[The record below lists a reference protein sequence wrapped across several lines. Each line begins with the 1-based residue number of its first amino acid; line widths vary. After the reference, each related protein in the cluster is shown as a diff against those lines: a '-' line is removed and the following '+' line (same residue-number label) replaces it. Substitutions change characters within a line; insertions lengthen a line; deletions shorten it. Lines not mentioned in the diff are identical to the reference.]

1 MSFPMSGYEFPI
13 VHDMIER
20 ITCFV
25 ICREFLYH
33 EPSWGLVV
41 DDVRVKRRGEHVI
54 QLSADKAR
62 RTSICQSPCLLLC

>member
-41 DDVRVKRRGEHVI
+41 DDVRVKRRG
-54 QLSADKAR
+54 
-62 RTSICQSPCLLLC
+62 